1 MIRAALVDRAP
12 SRYGVFRLAAAILL
26 FALLFWIVDPHEL
39 WATLA
44 RADALLVA
52 AVCLLAI
59 IWLLLGA
66 LNVWILL
73 RRRDAIPL
81 RTFTQV
87 YMMSW
92 SMGLLIPGQLGDATQ
107 ILLLRR
113 HGLGAASSTAA
124 YAVDKAISLGIFGL
138 IGAYGL
144 ARYAVAASPGQA
156 LAVSSAVVALSA
168 GAVGAA
174 VKLASRSRPP
184 ERVRAF
190 LHSISTEIAYLTER
204 KELLA
209 LNVFISIAKWL
220 LAACMYW
227 VAFVALDAAVTFE
240 AAATIPA
247 LSTLIA
253 YIPITIAGLGTTEWT
268 AVVLFHRTGLAPVDV
283 VGVYLIMRGILIVC
297 AAAILGAGEISRHA
311 HPH

>member
-190 LHSISTEIAYLTER
+190 LHSISTEIA
-204 KELLA
+204 
-209 LNVFISIAKWL
+209 IAKWL